1 MSEIEATLRGAQN
14 YMIET
19 HVKYLELQRKIEE
32 IEKALEVLT
41 RGVFMVVPDSDTQL
55 NWAIEVDKLF
65 EKWGWE

>member
-19 HVKYLELQRKIEE
+19 HVKYLELQRKIKE

-55 NWAIEVDKLF
+55 DWAIEVDKLF

>member
-55 NWAIEVDKLF
+55 DWAIEVDKLF

>member
-19 HVKYLELQRKIEE
+19 HVKYLELQRKIQE

>member
-32 IEKALEVLT
+32 IEKALEVVT

-55 NWAIEVDKLF
+55 DWAIEVDKLF